1 MPEYATSLWSLPF
14 ARRLFLPTY
23 KVADAARYLGTHP
36 RTVSA
41 WHNGNAPVLPGHMSR
56 KPLSYLELVETA
68 FVNFF
73 RRAGVTM
80 PRIRRA
86 RDYIASR
93 FTTEA
98 PLAAYQF
105 KTEGMHILMDYNQ
118 FDPDSNVRW
127 EPRVVVTDQM
137 GQLGWS
143 DLMGEVFS
151 AFDYEEDLAIRWY
164 PAGRE
169 SLVVIDPRVSFGAPV
184 VQGLPTWV
192 IKGRVRAGEQ
202 ILEIV
207 DDFGISEKAV
217 RDALDFERMPEMQEA

>member
-1 MPEYATSLWSLPF
+1 
-14 ARRLFLPTY
+14 
-23 KVADAARYLGTHP
+23 
-36 RTVSA
+36 
-41 WHNGNAPVLPGHMSR
+41 
-56 KPLSYLELVETA
+56 
-68 FVNFF
+68 
-73 RRAGVTM
+73 
-80 PRIRRA
+80 
-86 RDYIASR
+86 
-93 FTTEA
+93 
-98 PLAAYQF
+98 
-105 KTEGMHILMDYNQ
+105 MHILMDYNQ